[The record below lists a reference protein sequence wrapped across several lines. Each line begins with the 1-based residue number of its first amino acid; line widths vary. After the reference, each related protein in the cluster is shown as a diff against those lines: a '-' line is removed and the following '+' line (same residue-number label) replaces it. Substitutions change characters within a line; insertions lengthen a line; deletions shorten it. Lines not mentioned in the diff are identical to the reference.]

1 MAHSLRSVI
10 ALAVFGKLHTPDVYA
25 VFPGNFLDSWQRAP
39 YTGAITKSTNLQI
52 AFENNGNYY
61 KYCDKNK
68 SWIPVGKCNMQIIID
83 EMSVKGKNIRLFN
96 LDVYGI

>member
-1 MAHSLRSVI
+1 MSCNEGNTFTNTNNSINI
-10 ALAVFGKLHTPDVYA
+10 A
-25 VFPGNFLDSWQRAP
+25 NNS
-39 YTGAITKSTNLQI
+39 TKSSINDLQI